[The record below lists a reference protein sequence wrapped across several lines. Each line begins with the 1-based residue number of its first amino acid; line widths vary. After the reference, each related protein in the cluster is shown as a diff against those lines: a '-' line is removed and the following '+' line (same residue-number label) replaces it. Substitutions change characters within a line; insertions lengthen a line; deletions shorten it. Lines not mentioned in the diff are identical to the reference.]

1 MKRFIRLALFFV
13 VTMTLGLFI
22 AFTILSWQQANAFVY
37 PQDLS
42 IGAPPTPANYTDVE
56 FFSPDGL
63 KLGGWFLAPSREDGA
78 SFIFVHGHG
87 GNRNDFMAW
96 ATVFTAEGYGVLLF
110 DLRARGGS
118 EGKFVTMGVLE
129 AGDVVAAFNFLKE
142 QQGVNPERIA
152 IFGHSMGGAT
162 AILATA
168 QIPEA
173 RILIASSSYTS
184 VRNAL
189 NDRIPTEVGIP
200 PLFFPDMIVAM
211 SSYLSGTDYSLANP
225 LGVIGE
231 IRQPSLFVTGTVDST
246 VPPNHSQILHD
257 AANEPKEL
265 HYIEGANHGD
275 IFGAGLDEYLA
286 VVRPF
291 IEHYLINEN

>member
-1 MKRFIRLALFFV
+1 MKRFIRLGLFFV
-13 VTMTLGLFI
+13 VTMTLGLLL
-22 AFTILSWQQANAFVY
+22 AFTILSWRQATAFVY

-42 IGAPPTPANYTDVE
+42 VGAPSTPVNYTDVE
-56 FFSPDGL
+56 FLSPDGL
-63 KLGGWFLAPSREDGA
+63 KLSGWFLDPTREDGA

-96 ATVFTAEGYGVLLF
+96 ANIFSAEGYGILLF

-118 EGKFVTMGVLE
+118 DGEFVTMGVME
-129 AGDVVAAFNFLKE
+129 AGDVVAAFNFLKAQE
-142 QQGVNPERIA
+142 DINPERIA

-162 AILATA
+162 AILAGA

-173 RILIASSSYTS
+173 RLVIASSSYTS
-184 VRNAL
+184 IRNSL

-200 PLFFPDMIVAM
+200 PLFFPDMIIAM
-211 SSYLSGTDYSLANP
+211 SSYLSGADYSLANP
-225 LGVIGE
+225 LAVVGE
-231 IRQPSLFVTGTVDST
+231 IRRPIFFITGTIDRT
-246 VPPNHSQILHD
+246 VPPNHSQILYD

-265 HYIEGANHGD
+265 HWIAGANHGD

-286 VVRPF
+286 VIRLF
-291 IEHYLINEN
+291 LERYLINN